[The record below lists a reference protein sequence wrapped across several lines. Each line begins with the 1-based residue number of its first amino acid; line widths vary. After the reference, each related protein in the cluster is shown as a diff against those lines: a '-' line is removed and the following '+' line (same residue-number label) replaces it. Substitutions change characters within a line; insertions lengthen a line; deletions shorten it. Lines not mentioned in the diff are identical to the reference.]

1 MIQEPVKYH
10 REYES
15 GNRML
20 TAANRKGARQ
30 APLAS
35 IDMASTGQVNTGP
48 TIVNYSSLRKPLG
61 FRQSSLPDRMLRRF
75 HGNASSRYDHG
86 NATVTSPGKIKA
98 P

>member
-1 MIQEPVKYH
+1 MSGNLHKQKCPGLIKQEPVKYH
-10 REYES
+10 REDES

-20 TAANRKGARQ
+20 TVGNGKGARQ

-48 TIVNYSSLRKPLG
+48 KIVNYLSLRKPLG

-75 HGNASSRYDHG
+75 LGQCIQQ
-86 NATVTSPGKIKA
+86 V
-98 P
+98 